1 MSTKH
6 RSAQVTNKIDPENVQ
21 IITNE
26 RGAPAFAVLPW
37 DRYLAL
43 VDEDFDAEEEE
54 AADVAALRA
63 AMAEDDEGLPDALVG
78 RLIDGEHP
86 IRVWRHHRGMTQST
100 LAEKIG
106 IKPAYLSQIETGKR
120 TGSLD
125 LHRRV
130 AKALGVHI
138 DDLVE

>member
-43 VDEDFDAEEEE
+43 VDEDFDAEEET
-54 AADVAALRA
+54 ADVAALRA

-100 LAEKIG
+100 LAARIG